1 MGYQDSRLRTQQ
13 YSWGQQYNPHN
24 NVFHLFYV
32 KCCSSIYRKKME
44 LISHFSF
51 LSPID
56 IWIVW
61 SNNSLLHLREGDSY
75 PQRAALHGM
84 QICSPL
90 SSSFAPY
97 HITWHYLTCPSSV
110 SPLLCSALLC
120 TALLCTAL
128 HCSALLCTA
137 LHCTASTYCTALHCT
152 ALHRHTALHCIVLTY
167 RSALHCTDMLSALH
181 CTDIQHCTDLQHCVA
196 LTYYTVN
203 WLIVL
208 QALIGHTVFAL
219 GFSRVF
225 ELIFWVGSF
234 RYLQIANYLL
244 SPKSSPFFF

>member
-137 LHCTASTYCTALHCT
+137 LHCSALLCTALHCTALHCSALLCTALHCSALLCTALHCT
-152 ALHRHTALHCIVLTY
+152 ALHRSAVSLGLKFDINKRYFNPGQQHETADTQKQDAVQLWLVL
-167 RSALHCTDMLSALH
+167 SHS
-181 CTDIQHCTDLQHCVA
+181 
-196 LTYYTVN
+196 
-203 WLIVL
+203 
-208 QALIGHTVFAL
+208 G
-219 GFSRVF
+219 
-225 ELIFWVGSF
+225 IF
-234 RYLQIANYLL
+234 RE
-244 SPKSSPFFF
+244 